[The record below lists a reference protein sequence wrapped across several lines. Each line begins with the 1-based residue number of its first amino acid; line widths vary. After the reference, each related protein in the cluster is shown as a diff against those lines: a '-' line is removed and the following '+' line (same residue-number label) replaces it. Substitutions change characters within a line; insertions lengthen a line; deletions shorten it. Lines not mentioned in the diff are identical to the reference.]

1 MSFVP
6 HNKTETIRIT
16 KTFTFEMAHALY
28 NYDGPCRNIHGHS
41 YKLAVTLSGRV
52 FNEPGHPKDGM
63 VGDFTDL
70 KFLVKQTVVDPFDH
84 ALVLN
89 SNSHLEFNN
98 QLKSYYEKIIQVP
111 FQPTCENLLIEFK
124 NRISEKIKK
133 EQTLV
138 SIKLNETET
147 SFAEWH
153 LTDNMN

>member
-6 HNKTETIRIT
+6 HNKIETIRIT
-16 KTFTFEMAHALY
+16 KTFTFEMAHALF

-41 YKLAVTLSGRV
+41 YKLAVTLSGSV
-52 FNEPGHPKDGM
+52 YNEPGHPKDGM

-70 KFLVKQTVVDPFDH
+70 KSLVKQVVIDPYDH

-89 SNSHLEFNN
+89 SNNSNDSIN
-98 QLKSYYEKIIQVP
+98 QLKNYYDKIIPVP

-133 EQTLV
+133 EHTLV
-138 SIKLNETET
+138 CIKLNETET
-147 SFAEWH
+147 SFAEWN
-153 LTDNMN
+153 LNDNLN